1 MRYCQKQRLVI
12 PEYQSTNMHSPTST
26 VYGSFVKFI
35 YTYIYLY
42 MLTSLKPLLGEKAK
56 KLKSKKLRIDESEAD
71 ATPKGD

>member
-1 MRYCQKQRLVI
+1 
-12 PEYQSTNMHSPTST
+12 
-26 VYGSFVKFI
+26 
-35 YTYIYLY
+35 